1 MQLLVRLQQEIIS
14 LIGNVYK
21 PFKRLV
27 PLDTF
32 TYAVCGASNTAF
44 DIFLYFISYNF
55 ILQKQIVDLGFVAI
69 SPHIAAFI
77 LAFCITFPTGFLL
90 NKYIT
95 FTESKLRGI
104 RQLFRYG
111 LVVLAN
117 VGINYVFLKLFVEV
131 FYWYP
136 TPSKIVTT
144 GIAIVF
150 SFFAQKYFTF
160 RVDSEQSENA

>member
-1 MQLLVRLQQEIIS
+1 MQLLVRFQQEITS
-14 LIGNVYK
+14 LIGFFHK
-21 PFKRLV
+21 PVSKLI
-27 PLDTF
+27 PIETF
-32 TYAVCGASNTAF
+32 TYAVCGATNTAF

-77 LAFCITFPTGFLL
+77 IAFCITFPTGFLL

-131 FYWYP
+131 FFWYP

-160 RVDSEQSENA
+160 RVDSE

>member
-77 LAFCITFPTGFLL
+77 IAFCITFPTGFLL

-150 SFFAQKYFTF
+150 SYFAQKYFTF

>member
-14 LIGNVYK
+14 LIGNVHK
-21 PFKRLV
+21 PFKQLV

-77 LAFCITFPTGFLL
+77 MAFCITFPTGFLL

-131 FYWYP
+131 FFWYP

-160 RVDSEQSENA
+160 RVDSE

>member
-1 MQLLVRLQQEIIS
+1 MQLLARLQKEIIS

-55 ILQKQIVDLGFVAI
+55 VLQKQIVDLGFVAI

-77 LAFCITFPTGFLL
+77 IAFCITFPTGFLL

-131 FYWYP
+131 FFWYP

-160 RVDSEQSENA
+160 RVDSE

>member
-1 MQLLVRLQQEIIS
+1 MQLLARLQKEIIS

-55 ILQKQIVDLGFVAI
+55 VLQKQIVDLGFVAI

-77 LAFCITFPTGFLL
+77 IAFCITFPTGFLL

-160 RVDSEQSENA
+160 RVDSE

>member
-77 LAFCITFPTGFLL
+77 MAFCITFPTGFLL

-160 RVDSEQSENA
+160 RVDSE

>member
-77 LAFCITFPTGFLL
+77 IAFCITFPTGFLL

-117 VGINYVFLKLFVEV
+117 VGINYVFFKLFVEV

-160 RVDSEQSENA
+160 RVDSE

>member
-14 LIGNVYK
+14 LIGNVHK

-77 LAFCITFPTGFLL
+77 MAFCITFPTGFLL

-160 RVDSEQSENA
+160 RVDSE

>member
-77 LAFCITFPTGFLL
+77 MAFCITFPTGFLL

-131 FYWYP
+131 FFWYP

-160 RVDSEQSENA
+160 RVDSE

>member
-55 ILQKQIVDLGFVAI
+55 VLQKQIVDLGFVAI

-77 LAFCITFPTGFLL
+77 MAFCITFPTGFLL

-160 RVDSEQSENA
+160 RVDSE

>member
-1 MQLLVRLQQEIIS
+1 MQLLARLQKEIIS

-55 ILQKQIVDLGFVAI
+55 VLQKQIVDLGFVAI

-77 LAFCITFPTGFLL
+77 MAFCITFPTGFLL

-131 FYWYP
+131 FFWYP

-160 RVDSEQSENA
+160 RVDSE

>member
-77 LAFCITFPTGFLL
+77 IAFCITFPTGFLL

-131 FYWYP
+131 FFWYP

>member
-55 ILQKQIVDLGFVAI
+55 VLQKQIVDLGFVAI

-77 LAFCITFPTGFLL
+77 IAFCITFPTGFLL

-160 RVDSEQSENA
+160 RVDSE

>member
-77 LAFCITFPTGFLL
+77 IAFCITFPTGFLL

-160 RVDSEQSENA
+160 RVDSE

>member
-77 LAFCITFPTGFLL
+77 IAFCITFPTGFLL

-131 FYWYP
+131 FFWYP

-160 RVDSEQSENA
+160 RVDSE

>member
-160 RVDSEQSENA
+160 RVDSE

>member
-1 MQLLVRLQQEIIS
+1 MQLLARLQQEIIS

-77 LAFCITFPTGFLL
+77 IAFCITFPTGFLL

-131 FYWYP
+131 FFWYP

-160 RVDSEQSENA
+160 RVDSE